1 MEQPVSEKNT
11 KAQILEAYEKL
22 LKKVE
27 QKSNDNP
34 KEVQQRKQDTQTVEK
49 ATKTTEGEI
58 ETQIAKIKS
67 DFVSALE
74 IIEKELADERKKL
87 ETIQNAIQIEEKR
100 LDDLYG
106 ISVNADSLSAILLAQ
121 KEQKEQFEQEM
132 AARKE
137 ELSSQI
143 AQTRAAWEKEKAA
156 HDEVLKAEKENLAK
170 MRRREEE
177 EYAYNTQQKRKKE
190 EDEYLQMKNRQE
202 AELKEQ
208 KIAFEK
214 EVAEREKQLK
224 ESENELAT
232 LRALAE
238 SFETKLAEAV
248 QKAQAETEKRLQS
261 VYAYEKQLREKEVE
275 GILNLKDHQIQA
287 LQSKIKEMEQQLKE
301 ASTKVDVSEKTVKD
315 IALKAIE
322 SANKTQFVEREKQ
335 KEG

>member
-34 KEVQQRKQDTQTVEK
+34 KEVQQRKQDVQTVEK
-49 ATKTTEGEI
+49 ATKTTEGDI
-58 ETQIAKIKS
+58 EAQIAKIKS
-67 DFVSALE
+67 EFVAALE

-87 ETIQNAIQIEEKR
+87 ETIQNAIRIEEKR

-143 AQTRAAWEKEKAA
+143 AQTRATWEKEKAA
-156 HDEVLKAEKENLAK
+156 HDEALKAEKENLAK

-177 EYAYNTQQKRKKE
+177 EYAYTTQQKRKKE

-202 AELKEQ
+202 AELKER

-224 ESENELAT
+224 ESENELAS
-232 LRALAE
+232 LRAQAE
-238 SFETKLAEAV
+238 NFESRLSEAI
-248 QKAQAETEKRLQS
+248 QKAQAETEKGLQS
-261 VYAYEKQLREKEVE
+261 VSAYEKELRQKEVE
-275 GILNLKDHQIQA
+275 GIINLKDHQIQT

-301 ASTKVDVSEKTVKD
+301 ASAKVDVSEKTVKD

-322 SANKTQFVEREKQ
+322 SANKTQFIEREKV
-335 KEG
+335 KE

>member
-34 KEVQQRKQDTQTVEK
+34 KEVQQRKQDVQTVEK
-49 ATKTTEGEI
+49 ATKTTEGDI
-58 ETQIAKIKS
+58 EAQIAKIKS
-67 DFVSALE
+67 EFVAALE

-87 ETIQNAIQIEEKR
+87 ETIQNAIRIEEKR

-132 AARKE
+132 DARKE

-143 AQTRAAWEKEKAA
+143 TQTRAAWEKEKAEHEA
-156 HDEVLKAEKENLAK
+156 VLKAEKENLAK

-177 EYAYNTQQKRKKE
+177 EYAYTTQQKRKKE

-202 AELKEQ
+202 AELKER

-224 ESENELAT
+224 ESENELAS
-232 LRALAE
+232 LRAQAE
-238 SFETKLAEAV
+238 NFESRLSEAV

-261 VYAYEKQLREKEVE
+261 VYAYEKELREKEVQ
-275 GILNLKDHQIQA
+275 GIINLKDHQIQT

-301 ASTKVDVSEKTVKD
+301 ASAKVDVSEKTVKD

-322 SANKTQFVEREKQ
+322 SANKTQFIEREKV
-335 KEG
+335 KE

>member
-34 KEVQQRKQDTQTVEK
+34 KEVQQRKQDVQTVEK
-49 ATKTTEGEI
+49 ATKTTEGDI
-58 ETQIAKIKS
+58 EAQIAKIKS
-67 DFVSALE
+67 EFVAALE

-87 ETIQNAIQIEEKR
+87 ETIQNAIRIEEKR

-143 AQTRAAWEKEKAA
+143 VQTRAAWEKEKAEHEA
-156 HDEVLKAEKENLAK
+156 VLKAEKENLAK

-177 EYAYNTQQKRKKE
+177 EYTYTTQQKRKKE

-202 AELKEQ
+202 AELKER

-224 ESENELAT
+224 ESENELAS
-232 LRALAE
+232 LRAQAE
-238 SFETKLAEAV
+238 SFETKLSEAI

-261 VYAYEKQLREKEVE
+261 VYAYEKELRQKEVE
-275 GILNLKDHQIQA
+275 GIINLKDHQIQT

-301 ASTKVDVSEKTVKD
+301 ASAKVDVSEKTVKD

-322 SANKTQFVEREKQ
+322 SANKTQFIEREKV
-335 KEG
+335 KE

>member
-1 MEQPVSEKNT
+1 MEQPLSEKNT

-34 KEVQQRKQDTQTVEK
+34 KEVQQRKQDVQTVEK
-49 ATKTTEGEI
+49 ATKTTEEEI

-87 ETIQNAIQIEEKR
+87 ETIQNAIRIEEKR

-143 AQTRAAWEKEKAA
+143 AQTRATWEKEKAA
-156 HDEVLKAEKENLAK
+156 HDEALKAEKENLAK

-202 AELKEQ
+202 AELKER

-232 LRALAE
+232 LRAQAE

-261 VYAYEKQLREKEVE
+261 VYAYEKELREKEVE
-275 GILNLKDHQIQA
+275 GIINLKDHQIQT
-287 LQSKIKEMEQQLKE
+287 LQSKIKEMEQ
-301 ASTKVDVSEKTVKD
+301 KD

-322 SANKTQFVEREKQ
+322 SAGKTQFVEREKPR
-335 KEG
+335 E

>member
-1 MEQPVSEKNT
+1 MEQPLSEKNT

-34 KEVQQRKQDTQTVEK
+34 KEVQQRKQDVQTVEK
-49 ATKTTEGEI
+49 ATKTTEEEI

-87 ETIQNAIQIEEKR
+87 ETIQNAIRIEEKR

-143 AQTRAAWEKEKAA
+143 AQTRATWEKEKAA
-156 HDEVLKAEKENLAK
+156 HDEALKAEKENLAK

-202 AELKEQ
+202 AELKER

-232 LRALAE
+232 LRAQAE

-261 VYAYEKQLREKEVE
+261 VYAYEKELREKEVE
-275 GILNLKDHQIQA
+275 GIINLKDHQIQT
-287 LQSKIKEMEQQLKE
+287 LQSKIKEMEQFGKNGE
-301 ASTKVDVSEKTVKD
+301 RYSSEGYRKCRQNAVC
-315 IALKAIE
+315 
-322 SANKTQFVEREKQ
+322 
-335 KEG
+335 